1 MGRGNFTKTEM
12 ETLLRN
18 PYVADVNEKS
28 ISYSTEFKFLFM
40 NEYIKGKR
48 PTQIFRDAGFDI
60 GILGSKRIERACARW
75 KESYQ
80 SGTLGERSAVL
91 GKASSSSEADASLS
105 EKMKS
110 GKKYTIDRCRQQ
122 EEMIKK
128 LPRRGTASPAALRE
142 KTGWSRSAA
151 SACRSLPDHRID
163 HAAGGIPPLCFSS
176 LQSRRHQPQ
185 HLLRIPPKRNG
196 MRDVNL

>member
-91 GKASSSSEADASLS
+91 GKASSSSEANASLS

-128 LPRRGTASPAALRE
+128 LRAEVLLLRQLCEKKLDGAA
-142 KTGWSRSAA
+142 AP
-151 SACRSLPDHRID
+151 ACRSLPDHRID

-185 HLLRIPPKRNG
+185 HLLRIPQKRNG

>member
-1 MGRGNFTKTEM
+1 MGRGNFTKAEM

-40 NEYIKGKR
+40 DEYIKGKR
-48 PTQIFRDAGFDI
+48 PTRIFRDAGFDI
-60 GILGSKRIERACARW
+60 RILGSKRIERACARW

-91 GKASSSSEADASLS
+91 GKTSSSSEAGTSLS
-105 EKMKS
+105 EKMES

-128 LPRRGTASPAALRE
+128 LRAEVLLLRQLRE
-142 KTGWSRSAA
+142 KELDETGRSRPRAEVCQIIESITQQEEYHRCV
-151 SACRSLPDHRID
+151 SHLCR
-163 HAAGGIPPLCFSS
+163 AAGITRNTFYEY
-176 LQSRRHQPQ
+176 RR
-185 HLLRIPPKRNG
+185 NETACG
-196 MRDVNL
+196 M

>member
-1 MGRGNFTKTEM
+1 MGRGNFTKAEM

-48 PTQIFRDAGFDI
+48 PTEIFRDAGFDI

-122 EEMIKK
+122 EEIIKK
-128 LPRRGTASPAALRE
+128 LRAEVLLLRQLCE
-142 KTGWSRSAA
+142 KKLCVQKSARSSNRSRSRRNTTAVFLISAKPPA
-151 SACRSLPDHRID
+151 SAATPSTNTAETKR
-163 HAAGGIPPLCFSS
+163 HAGCEF
-176 LQSRRHQPQ
+176 
-185 HLLRIPPKRNG
+185 
-196 MRDVNL
+196 VT

>member
-1 MGRGNFTKTEM
+1 MGRGNFTKAEM

-40 NEYIKGKR
+40 DEYIKGKR
-48 PTQIFRDAGFDI
+48 PTEIFRDAGFDI
-60 GILGSKRIERACARW
+60 RILGSKRIERACARW

-91 GKASSSSEADASLS
+91 GKTSSSSEAGTSLS
-105 EKMKS
+105 EKMES

-128 LPRRGTASPAALRE
+128 LRAEVLLLRQLRE
-142 KTGWSRSAA
+142 KEVDETGRSRPRAEVCQIIESITQQEEYHRCVSHLCRAADISRNTFYEYRRNDSA
-151 SACRSLPDHRID
+151 
-163 HAAGGIPPLCFSS
+163 
-176 LQSRRHQPQ
+176 
-185 HLLRIPPKRNG
+185 
-196 MRDVNL
+196 

>member
-1 MGRGNFTKTEM
+1 MGRGNFTKAEM

-18 PYVADVNEKS
+18 PYVADLNEKS

-40 NEYIKGKR
+40 DEYIKGKR

-60 GILGSKRIERACARW
+60 RILGSKRIERACARW

-91 GKASSSSEADASLS
+91 GKTSSASEAGTSQS
-105 EKMKS
+105 EKMES

-128 LPRRGTASPAALRE
+128 LRAEVLLLRQLRE
-142 KTGWSRSAA
+142 KELDETGRSRPRAEVCQIIESITQQEEYHRCV
-151 SACRSLPDHRID
+151 SHLCR
-163 HAAGGIPPLCFSS
+163 AAGI
-176 LQSRRHQPQ
+176 SRNTFYEYR
-185 HLLRIPPKRNG
+185 RNETACG
-196 MRDVNL
+196 M

>member
-91 GKASSSSEADASLS
+91 GKASSSSEANASLS

-128 LPRRGTASPAALRE
+128 LRA
-142 KTGWSRSAA
+142 
-151 SACRSLPDHRID
+151 
-163 HAAGGIPPLCFSS
+163 
-176 LQSRRHQPQ
+176 
-185 HLLRIPPKRNG
+185 
-196 MRDVNL
+196 

>member
-1 MGRGNFTKTEM
+1 MGRGNFTKAEM

-80 SGTLGERSAVL
+80 SGTLGERSAV
-91 GKASSSSEADASLS
+91 
-105 EKMKS
+105 
-110 GKKYTIDRCRQQ
+110 
-122 EEMIKK
+122 
-128 LPRRGTASPAALRE
+128 P
-142 KTGWSRSAA
+142 
-151 SACRSLPDHRID
+151 
-163 HAAGGIPPLCFSS
+163 IPEGRPIF
-176 LQSRRHQPQ
+176 
-185 HLLRIPPKRNG
+185 
-196 MRDVNL
+196 

>member
-1 MGRGNFTKTEM
+1 MGRGNFTKAEM

-40 NEYIKGKR
+40 DEYIKGKR
-48 PTQIFRDAGFDI
+48 PTEIFRDAGFDI
-60 GILGSKRIERACARW
+60 RILGSKRIERACARW

-91 GKASSSSEADASLS
+91 GKAGPSSTEGASPA
-105 EKMKS
+105 EKMES

-128 LPRRGTASPAALRE
+128 LRAEVLLLRQLCEKELDETGQPLPRAEVCQIIESITQQE
-142 KTGWSRSAA
+142 EY
-151 SACRSLPDHRID
+151 HRCVS
-163 HAAGGIPPLCFSS
+163 HLCKAAGI
-176 LQSRRHQPQ
+176 SRNTFYEYR
-185 HLLRIPPKRNG
+185 RN
-196 MRDVNL
+196 DSA

>member
-91 GKASSSSEADASLS
+91 GKASSSSEANASLS

-128 LPRRGTASPAALRE
+128 LRAEVL
-142 KTGWSRSAA
+142 
-151 SACRSLPDHRID
+151 
-163 HAAGGIPPLCFSS
+163 
-176 LQSRRHQPQ
+176 
-185 HLLRIPPKRNG
+185 LLRIPPKRNG

>member
-80 SGTLGERSAVL
+80 SGTLGER
-91 GKASSSSEADASLS
+91 
-105 EKMKS
+105 KMKS

-128 LPRRGTASPAALRE
+128 LRAEVLLLRQLCE
-142 KTGWSRSAA
+142 KKLDGAGQPLLRAEVCQIIESITQQEEY
-151 SACRSLPDHRID
+151 HRCVS
-163 HAAGGIPPLCFSS
+163 HLCKAAGI
-176 LQSRRHQPQ
+176 SRNTFYEYR
-185 HLLRIPPKRNG
+185 RNETACG
-196 MRDVNL
+196 M

>member
-1 MGRGNFTKTEM
+1 MGRGNFTKAEM

-40 NEYIKGKR
+40 DEYIKGKR

-60 GILGSKRIERACARW
+60 RILGSKRIERACARW

-91 GKASSSSEADASLS
+91 GKTSSSSEAGTSLS
-105 EKMKS
+105 EKMES
-110 GKKYTIDRCRQQ
+110 CKKYTIDRCRQQ

-128 LPRRGTASPAALRE
+128 LRAEVLLLRQLRE
-142 KTGWSRSAA
+142 KELDETGRSRPRAEVCQIIESITQQEEYHRCV
-151 SACRSLPDHRID
+151 SHLCR
-163 HAAGGIPPLCFSS
+163 AAGI
-176 LQSRRHQPQ
+176 SRNTFYEYR
-185 HLLRIPPKRNG
+185 RNETACG
-196 MRDVNL
+196 M

>member
-60 GILGSKRIERACARW
+60 GILGSKRIERAWC
-75 KESYQ
+75 
-80 SGTLGERSAVL
+80 
-91 GKASSSSEADASLS
+91 
-105 EKMKS
+105 
-110 GKKYTIDRCRQQ
+110 
-122 EEMIKK
+122 
-128 LPRRGTASPAALRE
+128 
-142 KTGWSRSAA
+142 
-151 SACRSLPDHRID
+151 CRSPS
-163 HAAGGIPPLCFSS
+163 AGGGCHAHEETPGGSA
-176 LQSRRHQPQ
+176 
-185 HLLRIPPKRNG
+185 
-196 MRDVNL
+196 

>member
-1 MGRGNFTKTEM
+1 MGRGNFTKAEM

-40 NEYIKGKR
+40 DEYIKGKR
-48 PTQIFRDAGFDI
+48 PTEIFRDAGFDI
-60 GILGSKRIERACARW
+60 RILGSKRIERACARW

-91 GKASSSSEADASLS
+91 GKTSSSSEAGTSLS
-105 EKMKS
+105 EKMES

-128 LPRRGTASPAALRE
+128 LRAEVLLLRQLRE
-142 KTGWSRSAA
+142 KELDETGRSRPRAEVCQIIESITQQEEYHRCV
-151 SACRSLPDHRID
+151 SHLCR
-163 HAAGGIPPLCFSS
+163 AAGI
-176 LQSRRHQPQ
+176 SRNTFYEYR
-185 HLLRIPPKRNG
+185 RNETACG
-196 MRDVNL
+196 M

>member
-1 MGRGNFTKTEM
+1 MGRVKFTKAEM

-40 NEYIKGKR
+40 DVYIKGKR
-48 PTQIFRDAGFDI
+48 PTEIFRDAGFDI
-60 GILGSKRIERACARW
+60 RILGSKRIERACARW

-91 GKASSSSEADASLS
+91 GKTSSSSEAGTSLS
-105 EKMKS
+105 EKMES

-128 LPRRGTASPAALRE
+128 LRAEVLLLRQLRE
-142 KTGWSRSAA
+142 KELDETGRSRPRAEVCQIIESITQQEEYHRCV
-151 SACRSLPDHRID
+151 SHLCR
-163 HAAGGIPPLCFSS
+163 AAGI
-176 LQSRRHQPQ
+176 SRNTFYEYR
-185 HLLRIPPKRNG
+185 RNETACG
-196 MRDVNL
+196 M

>member
-1 MGRGNFTKTEM
+1 MGRGNFTKAEM

-40 NEYIKGKR
+40 DEYIKGKR

-91 GKASSSSEADASLS
+91 GKTSSTSKADASLS
-105 EKMKS
+105 EKMES
-110 GKKYTIDRCRQQ
+110 GKNT
-122 EEMIKK
+122 
-128 LPRRGTASPAALRE
+128 PSTAVA
-142 KTGWSRSAA
+142 
-151 SACRSLPDHRID
+151 
-163 HAAGGIPPLCFSS
+163 
-176 LQSRRHQPQ
+176 SRR
-185 HLLRIPPKRNG
+185 K
-196 MRDVNL
+196 

>member
-1 MGRGNFTKTEM
+1 MKKAFLIRPSSSFYLWT
-12 ETLLRN
+12 
-18 PYVADVNEKS
+18 S
-28 ISYSTEFKFLFM
+28 IS
-40 NEYIKGKR
+40 KGSDQHR
-48 PTQIFRDAGFDI
+48 SFATRGSISGSLARSGSNGHVPAG
-60 GILGSKRIERACARW
+60 

-128 LPRRGTASPAALRE
+128 LRAEVLLLRQLCE
-142 KTGWSRSAA
+142 KNWMEQVSRFCVQKSARSSNRSRSRRNTTAVFLISAKPPA
-151 SACRSLPDHRID
+151 SAATPSTNTAETKR
-163 HAAGGIPPLCFSS
+163 HAGCEF
-176 LQSRRHQPQ
+176 
-185 HLLRIPPKRNG
+185 
-196 MRDVNL
+196 VT

>member
-1 MGRGNFTKTEM
+1 MGRGNFTKAEM

-91 GKASSSSEADASLS
+91 GKASLWLS
-105 EKMKS
+105 RCNQEKK
-110 GKKYTIDRCRQQ
+110 GK
-122 EEMIKK
+122 
-128 LPRRGTASPAALRE
+128 A
-142 KTGWSRSAA
+142 
-151 SACRSLPDHRID
+151 
-163 HAAGGIPPLCFSS
+163 
-176 LQSRRHQPQ
+176 QSRRNRRCSQEILWKRKISAIMGIK
-185 HLLRIPPKRNG
+185 HLTMERKAGSLCTLVISHYG
-196 MRDVNL
+196 TH

>member
-40 NEYIKGKR
+40 DEYIKGKR

-105 EKMKS
+105 EKMES
-110 GKKYTIDRCRQQ
+110 GKKNTIDRCRQQ
-122 EEMIKK
+122 EKMIKK
-128 LPRRGTASPAALRE
+128 LRAEVLLLRQLCE
-142 KTGWSRSAA
+142 KKLDGAGQPLLRAEVCQIIESITQQEEY
-151 SACRSLPDHRID
+151 HRCVS
-163 HAAGGIPPLCFSS
+163 HLCKAAGI
-176 LQSRRHQPQ
+176 SRNTFYEYR
-185 HLLRIPPKRNG
+185 RNETACG
-196 MRDVNL
+196 M

>member
-1 MGRGNFTKTEM
+1 MGRGNFTKAEM

-40 NEYIKGKR
+40 DEYIKGKR

-91 GKASSSSEADASLS
+91 GKASSSSEANASLS

-110 GKKYTIDRCRQQ
+110 GKNDSIF
-122 EEMIKK
+122 
-128 LPRRGTASPAALRE
+128 S
-142 KTGWSRSAA
+142 S
-151 SACRSLPDHRID
+151 
-163 HAAGGIPPLCFSS
+163 GIP
-176 LQSRRHQPQ
+176 
-185 HLLRIPPKRNG
+185 
-196 MRDVNL
+196 

>member
-1 MGRGNFTKTEM
+1 MGRGNFTKAEM

-40 NEYIKGKR
+40 DEYIKGKR
-48 PTQIFRDAGFDI
+48 PTEIFRDAGFDI
-60 GILGSKRIERACARW
+60 RILGSKRIERACARW

-91 GKASSSSEADASLS
+91 GKTSSSSEAGASLS
-105 EKMKS
+105 EKMES

-128 LPRRGTASPAALRE
+128 LRAEVLLLRQLCEKELNETGQPLPRAEVCQIIESITQQEEYHRCVSP
-142 KTGWSRSAA
+142 
-151 SACRSLPDHRID
+151 
-163 HAAGGIPPLCFSS
+163 S

-185 HLLRIPPKRNG
+185 HLLRIPPKR
-196 MRDVNL
+196 

>member
-12 ETLLRN
+12 EALLRN
-18 PYVADVNEKS
+18 PYVSDVNEKS

-40 NEYIKGKR
+40 EEYIKGKR

-60 GILGSKRIERACARW
+60 KILGSKRIERACARW

-91 GKASSSSEADASLS
+91 GKIGSSSEDGATPS
-105 EKMKS
+105 EKMES

-128 LPRRGTASPAALRE
+128 LRAEIELLRLVYAKE
-142 KTGWSRSAA
+142 QEETG
-151 SACRSLPDHRID
+151 RSLPRMEICQIIATIAQQEEYRRCISHLCK
-163 HAAGGIPPLCFSS
+163 AAGI
-176 LQSRRHQPQ
+176 SRNTFYEYR
-185 HLLRIPPKRNG
+185 RN
-196 MRDVNL
+196 DPVCEACL

>member
-1 MGRGNFTKTEM
+1 MGRGNFTKEEM
-12 ETLLRN
+12 EILLRN
-18 PYVADVNEKS
+18 PYVSDVNEKS

-40 NEYIKGKR
+40 EEYIEGKR

-60 GILGSKRIERACARW
+60 KILGSKRIERACARW

-91 GKASSSSEADASLS
+91 GKISPQEDSATPS
-105 EKMKS
+105 EKMES

-128 LPRRGTASPAALRE
+128 LRAEVLLLRQLCEKELDETGRSRPRAEVCQIIESITQQE
-142 KTGWSRSAA
+142 EY
-151 SACRSLPDHRID
+151 HRCVS
-163 HAAGGIPPLCFSS
+163 HLCKAAGI
-176 LQSRRHQPQ
+176 SRNTFYEYR
-185 HLLRIPPKRNG
+185 RN
-196 MRDVNL
+196 DSA

>member
-1 MGRGNFTKTEM
+1 MGRGNFTKAEM

-40 NEYIKGKR
+40 DEYIKGKR

-60 GILGSKRIERACARW
+60 RILGSKRIERACARW

-80 SGTLGERSAVL
+80 RGTLGERSAVL
-91 GKASSSSEADASLS
+91 GKTSSSSEAGTSLS
-105 EKMKS
+105 EKMES

-128 LPRRGTASPAALRE
+128 LRAEVLLLRQLRE
-142 KTGWSRSAA
+142 KELDETGRSRPRAEVCQIIESITQQEEYHRCV
-151 SACRSLPDHRID
+151 SHLCR
-163 HAAGGIPPLCFSS
+163 AAGI
-176 LQSRRHQPQ
+176 SRNTFYEYR
-185 HLLRIPPKRNG
+185 RNETACG
-196 MRDVNL
+196 M

>member
-1 MGRGNFTKTEM
+1 MGRGNFTKAEM

-28 ISYSTEFKFLFM
+28 ISYSTEFMFLFM
-40 NEYIKGKR
+40 DEYIKGKR

-60 GILGSKRIERACARW
+60 RILGSKRIERACARW

-91 GKASSSSEADASLS
+91 GKTSSSSEAGTSLS
-105 EKMKS
+105 EKMES

-128 LPRRGTASPAALRE
+128 LRAEVLLLRQLRE
-142 KTGWSRSAA
+142 KELDETGRSRPRAEVCQIIESITQQEEYHRCV
-151 SACRSLPDHRID
+151 SHLCR
-163 HAAGGIPPLCFSS
+163 AAGI
-176 LQSRRHQPQ
+176 SRNTFYEYR
-185 HLLRIPPKRNG
+185 RNETACG
-196 MRDVNL
+196 M

>member
-1 MGRGNFTKTEM
+1 MGRGNFTKAEM

-40 NEYIKGKR
+40 DEYIKGKR
-48 PTQIFRDAGFDI
+48 PTEIFRDAGFDI
-60 GILGSKRIERACARW
+60 RILGSKRIERACARW

-91 GKASSSSEADASLS
+91 GKASSSSEVNASLS

-122 EEMIKK
+122 EEIIKK
-128 LPRRGTASPAALRE
+128 LRAEVLLLRQLCE
-142 KTGWSRSAA
+142 KKLDGADQPLLRAEVCQIIESITQQEEY
-151 SACRSLPDHRID
+151 HRCVS
-163 HAAGGIPPLCFSS
+163 HLCKAAGI
-176 LQSRRHQPQ
+176 SRNTFYEYR
-185 HLLRIPPKRNG
+185 RNG